1 MLQTQ
6 RSANVVEPVVGFMF
20 HSAQIALPDFDM
32 HKVEESLKI
41 NHRVFGGQ
49 PMEGQRLQKAM
60 SDYLVFLRDHKA
72 SGSPERFVVPSLDI
86 DRVWHTHM
94 CETKQYRDDCMKYF
108 GKIVEHRSEICDGGL
123 DP

>member
-1 MLQTQ
+1 MLLQQTS
-6 RSANVVEPVVGFMF
+6 RD
-20 HSAQIALPDFDM
+20 LPLNTARTKSSEQMLLPQFDM

-49 PMEGQRLQKAM
+49 PMSQKRIDEAM
-60 SDYLVFLRDHKA
+60 SDYMVFLRDHKA
-72 SGSPERFVVPSLDI
+72 SGAPDRFIVPSLDV

-94 CETKQYRDDCMKYF
+94 CETKQYRDNCTEYF
-108 GKIVEHRSEICDGGL
+108 GKIIEHRSEICDGGL